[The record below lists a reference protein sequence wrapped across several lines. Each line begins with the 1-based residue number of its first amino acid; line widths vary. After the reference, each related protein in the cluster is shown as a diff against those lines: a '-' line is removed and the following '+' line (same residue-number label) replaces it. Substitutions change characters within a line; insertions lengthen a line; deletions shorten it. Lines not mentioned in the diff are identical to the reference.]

1 MKAEHD
7 QMKEIMMFYVINPHT
22 MESVG
27 EGHEL
32 LDDAVAAA
40 ECRFPL
46 GDAPIHDEDDNE
58 ICRLDQAPVP
68 PNWKKSARR
77 T

>member
-1 MKAEHD
+1 
-7 QMKEIMMFYVINPHT
+7 MFYVINPHT

-40 ECRFPL
+40 EFRFPL

-58 ICRLDQAPVP
+58 ICRLGQAPVP